1 MSRHLIAA
9 MDNTSTALVAKSDST
24 ATSKLLRSEKYS
36 DLTIVCQGRGFK
48 VHKAILCPQSEVISK
63 LCDIDMLERKTGV
76 IEHEEFDADTVE
88 RMIDFAYEKE
98 YKVVRRPGYE
108 PTHAV
113 EDSITGV
120 GSLAIEDAPT
130 AGGITLQQDTADA
143 PMPDDE
149 EPTEL
154 SFTDKWVIHARV
166 YGLADYYDMR
176 ELRAHAYRQ
185 FMHVAYD
192 DELEEA
198 DLKGFEHVAREVG
211 KMTIRDD
218 GSVGDPFDSPLRSA
232 FLSLVALHAP
242 KLALEANFSA
252 LLCEPDMLEMFADI
266 FNALGKR
273 IGGLEEERDVNTSTL
288 EAEKAALQNQ
298 VASAKADA
306 ESQIFVA
313 NSGRQ
318 MADQQLQHTEGVMQ
332 RLIKSLRGLPASCG
346 SSTCGNEFGSLRL
359 ERNGNGDW
367 QVRCGARKC
376 RCKLN

>member
-1 MSRHLIAA
+1 MSQFRRLE
-9 MDNTSTALVAKSDST
+9 N
-24 ATSKLLRSEKYS
+24 
-36 DLTIVCQGRGFK
+36 
-48 VHKAILCPQSEVISK
+48 QSQ
-63 LCDIDMLERKTGV
+63 
-76 IEHEEFDADTVE
+76 
-88 RMIDFAYEKE
+88 
-98 YKVVRRPGYE
+98 
-108 PTHAV
+108 
-113 EDSITGV
+113 
-120 GSLAIEDAPT
+120 AIEDAPT
-130 AGGITLQQDTADA
+130 AGQKDADADADA
-143 PMPDDE
+143 PMLDDE
-149 EPTEL
+149 DPTEL
-154 SFTDKWVIHARV
+154 SLTDKWVIHARV
-166 YGLADYYDMR
+166 YGLADYYDMP
-176 ELRAHAYRQ
+176 ELRNHAYRQ
-185 FMHVAYD
+185 FKNVAYD

-252 LLCEPDMLEMFADI
+252 LICEPDMLEMFADI